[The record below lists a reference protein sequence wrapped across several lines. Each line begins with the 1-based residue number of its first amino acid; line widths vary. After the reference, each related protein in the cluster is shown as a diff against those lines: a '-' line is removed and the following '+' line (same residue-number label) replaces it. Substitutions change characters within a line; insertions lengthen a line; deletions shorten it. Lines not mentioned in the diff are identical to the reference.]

1 MADERITST
10 VMFASLTGSLHIEKP
25 LTPLTSL
32 FFPLLFKSQN
42 MRVTSVLTALFAV
55 SGVSAAPVRSSTPV
69 DVDARGVFGD
79 GSQRLGSD
87 IQNLANNAGTMMEKG
102 GAALSS
108 AVVQAG
114 QGADKA
120 VSDTQAVVQQAG
132 QDMQRVGQDVQ
143 KAGQQ
148 VAANVQGMAQQVGSE
163 VQGMAQQVGNDV
175 QGVAT
180 AAGHLA
186 KGASNV
192 MNGIGKGLASC
203 ASGENPACNK

>member
-10 VMFASLTGSLHIEKP
+10 VMFASLTGSLHVFWPTARCQENLADIYHECSSP
-25 LTPLTSL
+25 C
-32 FFPLLFKSQN
+32 
-42 MRVTSVLTALFAV
+42 VLTALFAV
-55 SGVSAAPVRSSTPV
+55 SGGVSAAPVSSSTPV
-69 DVDARGVFGD
+69 EVNTRGVFGD

-132 QDMQRVGQDVQ
+132 QDTQRVGQDVQ